1 MNIWISVT
9 TEIAVQAIHARFFS
23 VFPSWADFLQV
34 LVCPWM
40 DFFFYWAGIIH
51 SAVTDRFVGRNP
63 ASQKFLFSVEISQ
76 GNPQAG
82 LGWVAHWVL
91 PEPCSWNFTIFF
103 SNFTYFHLGHLQKG
117 IPKNCFS
124 HSIPCCSDQSKCF
137 RLAPGRVAR
146 PGGKWMFQDDDIIL
160 GMIYRMVLTVVL
172 F

>member
-1 MNIWISVT
+1 MLASFLCSQAEQIFFRCWSVPGWI
-9 TEIAVQAIHARFFS
+9 FFLLGWDYS
-23 VFPSWADFLQV
+23 FSSDRQICREKSW
-34 LVCPWM
+34 
-40 DFFFYWAGIIH
+40 
-51 SAVTDRFVGRNP
+51 
-63 ASQKFLFSVEISQ
+63 FSKILIFSRISQ

-82 LGWVAHWVL
+82 LGWVARWVL